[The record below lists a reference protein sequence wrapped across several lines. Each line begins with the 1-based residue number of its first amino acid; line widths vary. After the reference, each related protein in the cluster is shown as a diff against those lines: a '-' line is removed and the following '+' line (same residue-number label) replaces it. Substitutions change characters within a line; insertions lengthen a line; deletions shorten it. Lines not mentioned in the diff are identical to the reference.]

1 MKNYRV
7 TWNDAMEGHQY
18 AMRDGGRP
26 GIRDENAILSAL
38 ARPYHGYH
46 RWIWQKAAALA
57 HGIISNHGFVDGNK
71 RTALYLVDLLAEK
84 SGWDI
89 DVDDEEIANMFVRV
103 ADGQVGYEELAFWFQ
118 GKICRPGF
126 T

>member
-1 MKNYRV
+1 
-7 TWNDAMEGHQY
+7 MEGHQY

-46 RWIWQKAAALA
+46 QWIWQKAAALA
-57 HGIISNHGFVDGNK
+57 HGIISNHGFVDANK
-71 RTALYLVDLLAEK
+71 RTALNLVDLLAEK

-89 DVDDEEIANMFVRV
+89 DVDDEVIADMFVRV
-103 ADGQVGYEELAFWFQ
+103 ADGQVGYEELAFWFR
-118 GKICRPGF
+118 GKIRRSDG
-126 T
+126 